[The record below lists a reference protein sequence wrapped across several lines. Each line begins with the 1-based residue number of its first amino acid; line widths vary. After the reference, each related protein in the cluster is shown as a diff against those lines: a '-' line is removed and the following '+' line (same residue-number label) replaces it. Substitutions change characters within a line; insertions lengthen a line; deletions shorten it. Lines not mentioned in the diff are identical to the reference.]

1 MDATQ
6 MSQESIRLRHVQR
19 QKKRKK
25 IQKRRRITLYC
36 VILLFVLMIV
46 LFFTPLFNI
55 KNIQINGN
63 NMVDTAVIKQ
73 AVGSIEEDNLFRLRK
88 KKIISN
94 IKTIP
99 YIDDVQ
105 IKKVIF
111 PTGIKVNVVE
121 CQPIGYVISNDQ
133 YVILDKNMKVLEVR
147 ADAMEGICEIQG
159 MEVTSVSEGALLA
172 TDDPDK
178 LKSVIDCISELIGQE
193 LISGVGA
200 INFSDMSSITFNY
213 ENRLDVICG
222 SNIDF
227 AKKIGMFKKAVNS
240 SKLTENSRGTIDISV
255 SGKAIYTP

>member
-1 MDATQ
+1 

-25 IQKRRRITLYC
+25 IQKRRRMTLYSVVLFF
-36 VILLFVLMIV
+36 VILIV

-55 KNIQINGN
+55 KNIQISGN
-63 NMVDTAVIKQ
+63 NRVDTAVIKQ
-73 AVGSIEEDNLFRLRK
+73 AIGSVEEDNLFRLNK
-88 KKIISN
+88 KKIVSN

-105 IKKVIF
+105 IKKVVF
-111 PTGIKVNVVE
+111 PTGLKVKVAE
-121 CQPIGYVISNDQ
+121 CQPIGYVLSNDR
-133 YVILDKNMKVLEVR
+133 YVILDKNMKVLEAR
-147 ADAMEGICEIQG
+147 TDAMEGICEIQG
-159 MEVTSVSEGALLA
+159 IEVTSVSEGALLA
-172 TDDPDK
+172 TDDSDK
-178 LKSVIDCISELIGQE
+178 LEAVIGCVSELIGQD

-200 INFSDMSSITFNY
+200 INFTDMNSITFTY
-213 ENRLDVICG
+213 QNRLDVICG
-222 SNIDF
+222 SSIDF